1 MTLRAAEAR
10 GEKCLNQFPGECV
23 TDHEAPKADHVQ
35 IVVLDTLVRGKSFM
49 DQARA
54 HARHLVGG
62 DGGTD
67 TASTDGHA
75 AIHLPASDGPS
86 QRHNK
91 IRIIVIRVQSAVAEV
106 DYLMA
111 SRAQP
116 SDELCLQ
123 FKPAMVGGDTDAL
136 KCSCQSHQRLIAGM
150 FIDDA
155 SI

>member
-1 MTLRAAEAR
+1 MTLRAAESR
-10 GEKCLNQFPGECV
+10 GEKCFDQFPGERV
-23 TDHEAPKADHVQ
+23 ADYEAAEADHVQ

-49 DQARA
+49 DQARS

-67 TASTDGHA
+67 TASADGYA
-75 AIHLPASDGPS
+75 AIHLPASDGTG

-91 IRIIVIRVQSAVAEV
+91 IRIIVIRVQSTVAKV

-111 SRAQP
+111 GRAQP

-123 FKPAMVGGDTDAL
+123 FKPAMVGGDTDAFRRSL
-136 KCSCQSHQRLIAGM
+136 
-150 FIDDA
+150 
-155 SI
+155 